1 MINEVIRVNSTT
13 VADNFMLIM
22 GSIFIFASI
31 TISVVLCL
39 IQNRKKKKYKK
50 MIDKLEVEKNQLDT
64 SPIAPELDKLEGYLN
79 NDKIK
84 AKYEDWRDRLDYI
97 KTKQI
102 PAITNMLL
110 EAEYS
115 LNKMDYKSSMC
126 KIAKLEMEI
135 YKVRSNSEIL
145 LEEIMDV
152 TNSEEKNR
160 TLITNLKSEYRDL
173 YNKYNSSINDFGS
186 AAKYVGLQFENI
198 SKRFEVF
205 ENLMDNNDYLEL
217 GNVIKAIE
225 EMLEHMKTVLDEVP
239 PIVLLAENILPKRI
253 SELKKTYTDML
264 NDHYPLDYLNI
275 DYNIVEANNKINDV
289 VDRLKVLNLEDSL
302 FELKVL
308 MEYFDG
314 VFVDLD
320 KEKANRQTYEE
331 MNKKLKRKS
340 TDVNNLVNQIFNQL
354 DSLIATYN
362 LSANDVK
369 ILNDT
374 KNELEVL
381 NTDYKVLVT
390 HTSNHAF
397 AYSKLIQ
404 EIDDLYT
411 RFDNL
416 QTKLESSLE
425 AIGSVRE
432 DESRAYQ
439 QQDEIIAI
447 LKDSKYKIRDYDFPV
462 IPKSYYV
469 ETKEAS
475 EALKELKKELSRKP
489 IAIETL
495 NTRVD
500 TARDL
505 ALKLYAKTK
514 DMVKNAMLAET
525 AIVYGNRYRPLSV
538 DLDRTLMAAEVLFN
552 KGDYLKS
559 LEVSINALNQI
570 DHGVYDKLVSTYNEY
585 KGH

>member
-1 MINEVIRVNSTT
+1 MNSTT

>member
-39 IQNRKKKKYKK
+39 LQNRKKKKYKK

-64 SPIAPELDKLEGYLN
+64 SPIAPELD
-79 NDKIK
+79 
-84 AKYEDWRDRLDYI
+84 
-97 KTKQI
+97 
-102 PAITNMLL
+102 
-110 EAEYS
+110 
-115 LNKMDYKSSMC
+115 KMDYKSSMC

-432 DESRAYQ
+432 DESRTYQ

>member
-1 MINEVIRVNSTT
+1 MNSTT

-145 LEEIMDV
+145 LEEILDV

-275 DYNIVEANNKINDV
+275 DYNLVEANNKINDV

-308 MEYFDG
+308 M
-314 VFVDLD
+314 
-320 KEKANRQTYEE
+320 
-331 MNKKLKRKS
+331 
-340 TDVNNLVNQIFNQL
+340 
-354 DSLIATYN
+354 
-362 LSANDVK
+362 
-369 ILNDT
+369 
-374 KNELEVL
+374 
-381 NTDYKVLVT
+381 
-390 HTSNHAF
+390 
-397 AYSKLIQ
+397 
-404 EIDDLYT
+404 
-411 RFDNL
+411 
-416 QTKLESSLE
+416 
-425 AIGSVRE
+425 
-432 DESRAYQ
+432 
-439 QQDEIIAI
+439 
-447 LKDSKYKIRDYDFPV
+447 
-462 IPKSYYV
+462 
-469 ETKEAS
+469 
-475 EALKELKKELSRKP
+475 
-489 IAIETL
+489 
-495 NTRVD
+495 
-500 TARDL
+500 
-505 ALKLYAKTK
+505 
-514 DMVKNAMLAET
+514 
-525 AIVYGNRYRPLSV
+525 
-538 DLDRTLMAAEVLFN
+538 
-552 KGDYLKS
+552 
-559 LEVSINALNQI
+559 
-570 DHGVYDKLVSTYNEY
+570 
-585 KGH
+585 